1 MFRLAI
7 LSSVSHFMLCQTFHV
22 VSAILYICQS
32 FYALGQP
39 FYHVSAVF
47 FLYQPFRGLPAIL
60 SCVCHFLLCQ
70 SLYFSVSHYIY
81 IYIYIKSFLL
91 TFLLLCVLK
100 VYYLDNLLSNVPV
113 LAGTPH
119 CQIFTSD
126 IIDSISNL
134 DREVSRDG
142 SVTFSKLPVSK
153 TFFLP
158 AFSNFCHFIVKT
170 V

>member
-1 MFRLAI
+1 VSDI
-7 LSSVSHFMLCQTFHV
+7 SCCVSHFIYLSVILC
-22 VSAILYICQS
+22 
-32 FYALGQP
+32 
-39 FYHVSAVF
+39 
-47 FLYQPFRGLPAIL
+47 FRPAIL
-60 SCVCHFLLCQ
+60 SCVSRFLLVSAFPWSASHFIMCLPFSFVSVIILFCQ
-70 SLYFSVSHYIY
+70 SLYIY